1 MYESYM
7 KIFPMAGRTPK
18 KIHRLLQMLIPHF
31 LQVNG
36 VEVQHAFARVV
47 HHPGP
52 VSLHPFFLKVQWRIH
67 NDYSP

>member
-1 MYESYM
+1 MYKSYM
-7 KIFPMAGRTPK
+7 KIFPLAGRTK
-18 KIHRLLQMLIPHF
+18 KKHRLLQMLVPHF

-52 VSLHPFFLKVQWRIH
+52 VGCCTNFFEGPME
-67 NDYSP
+67 D